1 MNSVP
6 DISYRRIVRA
16 LERASFVVR
25 RQGKHLS
32 MYSSER
38 NVVAIIPRHNPVKR
52 TTLLLILKE
61 IDMTLEQFQEL
72 L

>member
-16 LERASFVVR
+16 LERAGFVVR